1 MSDLA
6 ARLELLST
14 DLEECDACHNRILT
28 RLQDSLEV
36 ASQEIHLAGLGAR
49 RYTLHLTKCR
59 LSLYM
64 TG

>member
-14 DLEECDACHNRILT
+14 DLEECDACHTKILT
-28 RLQDSLEV
+28 RLQDSLEM
-36 ASQEIHLAGLGAR
+36 ASQDIHLAGLGTR
-49 RYTLHLTKCR
+49 RYNAPSC
-59 LSLYM
+59 LSTIT